1 MMALAIT
8 INLLPVFLTTIAFD
22 LGKGTVLSAEQ
33 LGRVG
38 AVTFIGLVGGILVTG
53 PLADRW
59 GGRIFAVGG
68 NGLIAMGLATLHWT
82 IDYPMLLGAAFISGV
97 GGGILDMILS
107 PIVSS
112 LTRGQSQ
119 TPALNVL
126 HSEDVIPLFEVEVKV
141 KAPAPIREVKVVPEE
156 AALAF
161 CAEESYT
168 VFEVKRIDGHAMVS
182 LTFG

>member
-8 INLLPVFLTTIAFD
+8 TNLLPVFLTTIASD
-22 LGKGTVLSAEQ
+22 LGKGTLLSAEQ
-33 LGRVG
+33 LGRIG

-82 IDYPMLLGAAFISGV
+82 IDYPMLLGAAFIGGV

-119 TPALNVL
+119 TPR
-126 HSEDVIPLFEVEVKV
+126 SEC
-141 KAPAPIREVKVVPEE
+141 
-156 AALAF
+156 AALLLLCWSDCDHPGGLARAAF
-161 CAEESYT
+161 WAELE
-168 VFEVKRIDGHAMVS
+168 D
-182 LTFG
+182 